1 MQKRWQLWTAI
12 GFLAALSAVG
22 SLLVGQAFFSDLSLN
37 NDEAVYVLQA
47 EMFAGGDLTLSDSL
61 HGDAFR
67 PWMSGRVGGDRLV
80 LVEQPTLVALLA
92 ASQIIFGTMRIALAF
107 VAALSVVSIFV
118 ATRRLLQDNR
128 IALFAAGC
136 FTLSPLVIVQSALF
150 VSYVLSIT
158 LAAFAITALTRAVDE
173 PTPGSRKWFVLGGT
187 FVGLVLLTRPLEG
200 IVLSAL
206 LVPWLWIRGGDRAR
220 ALRALPS
227 VAAGAI
233 PWLLVALLYNARTTS
248 QPFTFALWTIGGDD
262 SFGFGYRAI
271 AENSTPVYVGAG
283 EAWLALRTNLRAF
296 PHWIFAG
303 IVSVPL
309 AAWGAWQLRQ
319 RAPKVLLFMLT
330 LGVAYPLAYFFYY
343 GNYLIIGGRN
353 FYGPHYYLPILL
365 PTMVMLGVALDDLV
379 RRRLPVIAGV
389 SVAIALGAAIEVGDK
404 VESNKWA
411 RSTIAEEVA
420 AVDAVV
426 EDPAIVILPAGAD
439 GAYVLHPR
447 GAFRNS
453 PRLDDPV
460 LFAADLGGRNTELF
474 ERFPGRRFYRF
485 IGRNGIGEGPKVE
498 PLEIVTGRQLDF
510 RLDHSGEPRKAIT
523 RLQVHIGG
531 RSHHC
536 ASSGP
541 LAVEVSSRRATLAGC
556 LSTPSSIDLGGSSTE
571 LRFTIGYKSLDS
583 TRSEADPDEEANII
597 WEIALEGSHNGVAA
611 LSPSQVWYID
621 DRGRRATTLEA
632 LQWLTSTV
640 VADHTN

>member
-1 MQKRWQLWTAI
+1 
-12 GFLAALSAVG
+12 
-22 SLLVGQAFFSDLSLN
+22 
-37 NDEAVYVLQA
+37 
-47 EMFAGGDLTLSDSL
+47 MFAGGDITLSESL

-67 PWMSGRVGGDRLV
+67 PWMSGRVGDDRLV
-80 LVEQPTLVALLA
+80 LVEQPTLVALMA
-92 ASQIIFGTMRIALAF
+92 ASQIVFGTMRIALAL

-118 ATRRLLQDNR
+118 ATRRLVGDSR

-173 PTPGSRKWFVLGGT
+173 PTCGSRKWFVLGGT

-206 LVPWLWIRGGDRAR
+206 LAPWLWVRGGDRSR

-233 PWLLVALLYNARTTS
+233 PWLLAAFLYNSRTTG

-271 AENSTPVYVGAG
+271 AENSKHVYVGVG

-296 PHWIFAG
+296 PHWVFAG

-309 AAWGAWQLRQ
+309 AAWGAWRLRQ
-319 RAPKVLLFMLT
+319 QEPRVLLFMLA

-365 PTMVMLGVALDDLV
+365 PTMVLLGVALDDLV
-379 RRRLPVIAGV
+379 RRRWPV
-389 SVAIALGAAIEVGDK
+389 VAIVSIAIVAGTAIEVGDK
-404 VESNKWA
+404 IESNKWA
-411 RSTIAEEVA
+411 RNTIAEEVA

-426 EDPAIVILPAGAD
+426 QEPAIVILPASAD
-439 GAYVLHPR
+439 GPYVLHPR

-453 PRLDDPV
+453 PQLDDPV
-460 LFAADLGGRNTELF
+460 LFAADLGSRNSELIK
-474 ERFPGRRFYRF
+474 RFPGRRFYRF
-485 IGRNGIGEGPKVE
+485 IGRSGSNDGPRVE
-498 PLEIVTGRQLDF
+498 PLEIVAGPQLEF
-510 RLDHSGEPRKAIT
+510 RIDHSAETTRTIT
-523 RLQVHIGG
+523 RVQIHIGG
-531 RSHHC
+531 HSHDC
-536 ASSGP
+536 ASAGP
-541 LAVEVSSRRATLAGC
+541 LAVEVSPRRATLAGC
-556 LSTPSSIDLGGSSTE
+556 PAAPSSIDLGGSTTE
-571 LRFTIGYKSLDS
+571 LRFTIGYRSLNP
-583 TRSEADPDEEANII
+583 TPFLNPTPSETERYEEVEII
-597 WEIALEGSHNGVAA
+597 WEIALDRSLDDVATF
-611 LSPSQVWYID
+611 SPSQLWNID
-621 DRGRRATTLEA
+621 NQGRRATFRGA
-632 LQWLTSTV
+632 LPWLTSTV
-640 VADHTN
+640 VADQTN